1 VFVLP
6 SRLKLGHLILVFVLV
21 CLAWTPVWAGTQAK
35 GRLLVRGD
43 HNYPP
48 YEFQTEEGASGFNV
62 EIMRAVAEVMG
73 LDIEVRLGPWREVR
87 SDLEAGRIDV
97 LTGMFHSEDRDLKV
111 DFCASHLV
119 VSHAVFVRR
128 DSEVERL
135 DDLRGREIIVEA
147 GDIMHDFASAN
158 GLSDR
163 IIAVDDQA
171 EALRLL
177 ASGRHDGALLGKL
190 AGLYL
195 AKKFGLTN
203 IKTVGPPIF
212 PQEYCLAVKEG
223 DRKLLDTLNEGL
235 SIIKATGKYD
245 QIYRRWF
252 GEFDR
257 RFSLEE
263 IKRIGTMVLAPL
275 VILLSAALIWSLIL
289 KRRLS
294 ARTDEL
300 QRELAERKRMEEAL
314 AGSERR
320 YRELFNNISDLI
332 VSHDLDGRIINISP
346 SVAET
351 LGFGPEELIG
361 RSIDE
366 FIPPE
371 HRPAFQEEYLVHLR
385 DRGQTEGVFAVIGK
399 TGELH
404 LLEYR
409 SVFVG
414 QSDQGGNYVTT
425 SAREV
430 TERIRARRELRRM
443 QRQLIQSQ
451 KMEAVGTLASGI
463 AHDFNNLLQVI
474 SGYVQLFQFKNGLDP
489 TGKEYLSA
497 IETAVRRAADLV
509 RRLLAFSRKTEG
521 NFRPINLNEEI
532 NQTVKILERTI
543 PKMIEIE
550 IRLTPD
556 LPPIIGDSNQ
566 LEQVI
571 LNLASNAKDAMPE
584 GGKIIIETEQATLNH
599 HYTREHF
606 GVEPGDYVLLRF
618 TDTGQGM
625 DTKTAGRIFEPF
637 FTTKPVG
644 QGTGLGLSVIYG
656 VVKAHKGHISFYSAP
671 GRGTTFNVYFPVP
684 LSAEST
690 ETPEKKIGEKIK
702 GGIET
707 ILLADDERPILEM
720 VEDLLQSQGYSVLAA
735 STGEEAL
742 AIFLEQKDGID
753 LAILDLGMPG
763 MGGQACLTELLK
775 IKPGVKVIVASGY
788 WADSNGQKAL
798 QAGARKFISK
808 PYHLIDLLK
817 TVREVLDDSTD

>member
-6 SRLKLGHLILVFVLV
+6 SRLILGHLILEVGLV
-21 CLAWTPVWAGTQAK
+21 CLAWTPVLAAQAK

-48 YEFQTEEGASGFNV
+48 YEFQTKNGPTGFNV

-73 LDIEVRLGPWREVR
+73 LGIEVRLGPWREVR

-97 LTGMFHSEDRDLKV
+97 LTGMSHSKDRDLKV
-111 DFCASHLV
+111 DFCAPHLV

-128 DSEVERL
+128 ESKANALE
-135 DDLRGREIIVEA
+135 DLRGREIIVQA

-158 GLSDR
+158 GLSDK
-163 IIAVDDQA
+163 IIAVDNQV

-190 AGLYL
+190 AGMYL

-203 IKTVGPPIF
+203 IKTVGPPIL

-223 DRKLLDTLNEGL
+223 ERELLDTLNEGL

-245 QIYRRWF
+245 EIYRRWF

-263 IKRIGTMVLAPL
+263 IKRIGTIILAPV
-275 VILLSAALIWSLIL
+275 VIFLSAALIWSLVL
-289 KRRLS
+289 KRRVS

-300 QRELAERKRMEEAL
+300 QMELTERKRVEVAL

-320 YRELFNNISDLI
+320 YRELFNNITDLI
-332 VSHDLDGRIINISP
+332 VTHELDGRIININP

-351 LGFGPEELIG
+351 LDYGPEELVG
-361 RSIDE
+361 RSVAE
-366 FIPPE
+366 FIPSG
-371 HRPAFQEEYLVHLR
+371 HRPAFQEDYLAHLR
-385 DRGQTEGVFAVIGK
+385 DHGQAEGIFTVIGK
-399 TGELH
+399 IGEIH

-409 SVFVG
+409 SVVVR
-414 QSDQGGNYVTT
+414 QSDQGENYVTV

-474 SGYVQLFQFKNGLDP
+474 SGYVQLFLLKKDLEP
-489 TGKEYLSA
+489 TEKEYLSA
-497 IETAVRRAADLV
+497 IETAVNRAADLV

-521 NFRPINLNEEI
+521 NFKPINLNEEVKE
-532 NQTVKILERTI
+532 TVKILERTI

-550 IRLTPD
+550 ISLTPD
-556 LPPIIGDSNQ
+556 LPPILGDSNQ

-584 GGKIIIETEQATLNH
+584 GGKIVIETEQATLNH
-599 HYTREHF
+599 QYTREHF

-656 VVKAHKGHISFYSAP
+656 VVKAHKGNISCYSEP

-684 LSAEST
+684 LSTEST
-690 ETPEKKIGEKIK
+690 ETPEIKLGDKIE
-702 GGIET
+702 GGNET

-720 VEDLLQSQGYSVLAA
+720 VKDLLQSRGYSVLVAL
-735 STGEEAL
+735 TGEEAL
-742 AIFLEQKDGID
+742 AIFREQKDGID
-753 LAILDLGMPG
+753 LVILDLGMPG

-775 IKPGVKVIVASGY
+775 IKPRVKVIVASGY
-788 WADSNGQKAL
+788 WADSNGQKTM
-798 QAGARKFISK
+798 QAGAKEFISK

-817 TVREVLDDSTD
+817 TVRGVLDDSTD